1 MPLNDAFEHN
11 GISIIASEAPAP
23 LGPPGDEIV
32 AWVVVAP
39 DKDVSIGYN
48 IPYRVA
54 NTADAQK
61 LDMTLD
67 ELGTGWHAVSE
78 VLKKAAV
85 VQYVIVVEKGLD
97 DAATEAN
104 IIGSVDPA
112 TGRRKGIAALV
123 DCPERPTLI
132 AAPGYSGKKSV
143 IDALAA
149 VAKRLR
155 ARVVADGTSTSTAAA
170 TAFSLTLGGEGS
182 GHERVYI
189 AEGMPMIYSRKA
201 KGNIYVA
208 PSIVAMTAFVQGK
221 AWESPGNKSVAIED
235 VSRNIEYNI
244 LDKNTEGNLL
254 LKHGISFFGRTSQG
268 GFSLIGNRSV
278 TGKFISFVGLED
290 TICRKLEAG
299 SQATKGKNM
308 TANFWEQEVRK
319 IDLFVQDLVA
329 GEVIPGGRVYL
340 HPTLNTVEAYK
351 NGTWYVVI
359 DYGRYSPNEHTVF
372 HVNSVDSI
380 VETFIEGVL
389 Q

>member
-1 MPLNDAFEHN
+1 MPLNNAFEHN
-11 GISIIASEAPAP
+11 GATILASEAPAP
-23 LGPPGDEIV
+23 LGPPGDAVV

-39 DKDVSIGYN
+39 DKDPAIGFN
-48 IPYRVA
+48 VPYRVA
-54 NTADAQK
+54 NPADAQK
-61 LDMTLD
+61 LDTTLN
-67 ELGTGWHAVSE
+67 ELGTAWHAVSE

-85 VQYVIVVEKGLD
+85 VQYVIVVEKGAT
-97 DAATEAN
+97 DAVTEAN
-104 IIGSVDPA
+104 IIGSVDPT
-112 TGRRKGIAALV
+112 TGRRKGIPALV

-132 AAPGYSGKKSV
+132 AAPGYSGKKPV
-143 IDALAA
+143 IDALAE

-155 ARVVADGTSTSTAAA
+155 CRVVADGTSTTTTAA

-182 GHERVYI
+182 GHDRVYI
-189 AEGMPMIYSRKA
+189 AEGMPQIYSRKA
-201 KGNIYVA
+201 KGNIFVA
-208 PSIVAMTAFVQGK
+208 PSIVAMTAFVQAK
-221 AWESPGNKSVAIED
+221 AWESPGHKSVSITD
-235 VSRNIEYNI
+235 VSRNIEYNL

-254 LKHGISFFGRTSQG
+254 LKHGISFFGRTGQG

-290 TICRKLEAG
+290 EICRKLEAAASSG
-299 SQATKGKNM
+299 AAKNM

-329 GEVIPGGRVYL
+329 QQIIPGGRVYL
-340 HPTLNTVEAYK
+340 HPTLNTVNSYK